1 MRAAYDVGPDLT
13 DAVDDVPARYD
24 QSLEEFLAHPGG
36 IMQFVL
42 RTQVR
47 LTRTERD
54 SVVAL
59 LVGLAAERRRQPLG
73 PLFPYAL
80 NAP

>member
-1 MRAAYDVGPDLT
+1 
-13 DAVDDVPARYD
+13 
-24 QSLEEFLAHPGG
+24 
-36 IMQFVL
+36 MQFVL

-47 LTRTERD
+47 LTRTDRD

-59 LVGLAAERRRQPLG
+59 LVGVAAERRRQPLG
-73 PLFPYAL
+73 PLFAYVL